1 MYTRKGFALWYE
13 EAHNTD
19 KGWSTKIKGAVPLG
33 GCAVQP
39 LQSTDPAHKMFPFK
53 VTHPDFGS
61 SALYV
66 REGGAWGQ
74 RREREED
81 GDEGR
86 GGGGGGGVGWGLGPA
101 VERVERVVGSLLS
114 GLFVGSL
121 VRIDA
126 CVERVSS
133 LTPDPDEYSTS
144 ARNTESGAAE
154 V

>member
-1 MYTRKGFALWYE
+1 MPSIPAPHAHNQKGFALWYE

-66 REGGAWGQ
+66 RERGGAWGE
-74 RREREED
+74 RRGSGRKMGVGRER
-81 GDEGR
+81 
-86 GGGGGGGVGWGLGPA
+86 GVG
-101 VERVERVVGSLLS
+101 VGS
-114 GLFVGSL
+114 GGS
-121 VRIDA
+121 
-126 CVERVSS
+126 CC
-133 LTPDPDEYSTS
+133 
-144 ARNTESGAAE
+144 GA
-154 V
+154 